1 MADIGA
7 ACSTIDSAML
17 DRYFASY
24 VAEGVVPAVAR
35 RFGKAGLVS
44 APSTPS
50 IGSFLPQ
57 IERSLALR
65 SGDDSLSIE
74 GIAIAPMGG
83 DDSIVSELT
92 SWREGAAMGLFRG
105 EVRLRSATGRASAR
119 IVVKVKPSDESV
131 LGVAQSVATLAG
143 ASLGQEYARFRDY
156 HGFTR
161 CDVRELALYRESDPR
176 LRRHSPAPLASS
188 PAGDTQRLTL
198 VLDELPPSSL
208 FHAGNTDAAW
218 SPDLLFAAID
228 GAAEIHSVW
237 YRREVELMAQPWL
250 APVRD
255 SQRLTEMRPLWSAL
269 ADHACTHSPAWSDAT
284 LVRVH
289 RRLVECVAE
298 WSVPLTRLPRTLI
311 HNDFNP
317 RNVAMLTGREPRLCA
332 FDWELATIGLPQRDI
347 AELLCWTIGATT
359 SRKEIAGYIERSRL
373 RLASS
378 TGTHIDGCDWELG
391 FRAALC
397 ELLVDR
403 LAMYAMVDR
412 FRPQGY
418 LPRVV
423 RGWMMLH
430 RYYPWSRE

>member
-1 MADIGA
+1 
-7 ACSTIDSAML
+7 
-17 DRYFASY
+17 
-24 VAEGVVPAVAR
+24 
-35 RFGKAGLVS
+35 
-44 APSTPS
+44 
-50 IGSFLPQ
+50 
-57 IERSLALR
+57 
-65 SGDDSLSIE
+65 
-74 GIAIAPMGG
+74 
-83 DDSIVSELT
+83 
-92 SWREGAAMGLFRG
+92 
-105 EVRLRSATGRASAR
+105 
-119 IVVKVKPSDESV
+119 
-131 LGVAQSVATLAG
+131 
-143 ASLGQEYARFRDY
+143 
-156 HGFTR
+156 
-161 CDVRELALYRESDPR
+161 
-176 LRRHSPAPLASS
+176 
-188 PAGDTQRLTL
+188 
-198 VLDELPPSSL
+198 
-208 FHAGNTDAAW
+208 
-218 SPDLLFAAID
+218 
-228 GAAEIHSVW
+228 
-237 YRREVELMAQPWL
+237 
-250 APVRD
+250 
-255 SQRLTEMRPLWSAL
+255 
-269 ADHACTHSPAWSDAT
+269 
-284 LVRVH
+284 
-289 RRLVECVAE
+289 LVECVAE

-317 RNVAMLTGREPRLCA
+317 RNVAMLTEREPRLCA